1 MRLIYRLALVT
12 IISNLSL
19 SAQSFSLSPVANGFN
34 APLNI
39 QNAQDERLFIVEQG
53 GRIKILNPD
62 GSVES
67 TPFLN
72 LSSSI
77 SSGGERGLLG
87 LAFHPNYTD
96 NGYFFVNY
104 TNPNGNTQISR
115 FSVDPLNPNLADP
128 TSELPLIT
136 IVQPYANHN
145 GGSIAFGPDG
155 YLYIGMGD
163 GGSGGDPQNYAQNT
177 SSLLGKLLR
186 IDIDNPS
193 GNLNYS
199 IPEDNPYFGSTTQ
212 AQEIW
217 AYGLRNPWKFS
228 FDRDNGDLWIADVGQ
243 NAFEEINK
251 VSYTQADINYGWRC
265 YEGDES
271 YNTSNCADPSGM
283 EFPLAVYP
291 HSIGSSI
298 TGGYVYRGP
307 VNSPLQGHYLFAD
320 FVSGYLGVLN
330 PASGNVVF
338 DQNLNQNWASFGEG
352 IDGSLYLTAFNGVV
366 YKIEPEIVLGQTD
379 LVKGLQISPNPA
391 HDQAL
396 FNTTNISGYVI
407 YNLKGQKITSAKINQ
422 DRTVLNTTDWPSGL
436 YLIQAMHNDGGISMQ
451 KLMVHH

>member
-1 MRLIYRLALVT
+1 MRLIHRLTLLT
-12 IISNLSL
+12 IIGNLSL
-19 SAQSFSLSPVANGFN
+19 SAQSFNLSPMANGFN

-39 QNAQDERLFIVEQG
+39 QHAQDERLFIVEQG

-115 FSVDPLNPNLADP
+115 FRVDPLNPNLADP

-145 GGSIAFGPDG
+145 GGCIAFGPDG

-193 GNLNYS
+193 GSLNYS
-199 IPEDNPYFGSTTQ
+199 IPEDNPYFGSATQ

-307 VNSPLQGHYLFAD
+307 ENSPLQGHYLFAD
-320 FVSGYLGVLN
+320 FVSGYLGVLD